1 MTNNQKPDLN
11 TNYADYL
18 EVEKLIGLQNPK
30 SAKAGAMAHEEMLFI
45 IIHQVYE
52 LWFKQILF
60 EVDSVLALFTQEK
73 LDERDMLK
81 IVSRLH
87 RVIEIQKIL
96 IQQVTVLETMTPLDF
111 LEFRDLLV
119 PASGFQSH
127 QFRMIENKMGLKQRM
142 KFNNQDYK
150 TLLQPHEQPKVAETE
165 DSANLFTCLEKWLE
179 RTPFVVSGQFNFW
192 QSYAAAVAKMFQ
204 GNEDSIKAAGLDA
217 ASEAQHLANLTA
229 ARESFQSIFNE
240 QDYTK
245 LQEQNMWRMSYKALQ
260 AALFIQLYRDE
271 PLLQAPFNMMMA
283 LQNIDENFTMWR
295 QRHALMAH
303 RMLGAKMGTGGSAG
317 HKYLATAADRHKVF
331 TDLFNLSTFLVP
343 RSQLPEL
350 PPDLKKK
357 LNFHY
362 T

>member
-1 MTNNQKPDLN
+1 MDKMPS

-18 EVEKLIGLQNPK
+18 EVAKLLDLQHPK
-30 SAKAGAMAHEEMLFI
+30 SAARGKVAHEEMLFI

-60 EVDSVLALFTQEK
+60 EIDSVLALFSQAS

-87 RVIEIQKIL
+87 RVIEIQRVMIN
-96 IQQVTVLETMTPLDF
+96 QVDVLETMTPLDF

-127 QFRMIENKMGLKQRM
+127 QFRMIENKMGLKLRL

-150 TLLQPHEQPKVAETE
+150 KLLKDEEQPQVVASEE
-165 DSANLFTCLEKWLE
+165 GPNLFTGLEKWLE

-192 QSYAAAVAKMFQ
+192 KSYQDAVENMFSEQEEKIKMAA
-204 GNEDSIKAAGLDA
+204 LDA
-217 ASEAQHLANLTA
+217 ASRDQLLAGVKAN
-229 ARESFQSIFNE
+229 RDSFQAIFNE
-240 QDYTK
+240 QDYNK

-260 AALFIQLYRDE
+260 AALFVQLYRDE
-271 PLLQAPFNMMMA
+271 PILQSPFHMMTA
-283 LQNIDENFTMWR
+283 LQDIDENFTQWR

-303 RMLGAKMGTGGSAG
+303 RMLGAKMGTGGSTG

-343 RSQLPEL
+343 RSQLPAL
-350 PPDLKKK
+350 PPELKKK
-357 LNFHY
+357 LNFNY
-362 T
+362 